1 MKKIIALF
9 ITIIMVISM
18 ISCGEVVETPVNGT
32 VSQVEEIT
40 IEDTASNVLTID
52 EPITVIDNENLTFSV
67 KAVEYDSMWGTYSL
81 KVFIENKTDKM
92 LMVTWEDT
100 SVNGYMCDPFW
111 ASEVAGGKK
120 ENTSISWFISSFE
133 ENDIDYHNITNI
145 EFCLKV
151 YHMNEETYDITYYAD
166 DVFVLDL
173 N

>member
-1 MKKIIALF
+1 MKKFIALF
-9 ITIIMVISM
+9 ITIIMIISM
-18 ISCGEVVETPVNGT
+18 ISCGEVVETPVDGT
-32 VSQVEEIT
+32 ISRVEEIVT
-40 IEDTASNVLTID
+40 EDTTPSLSIIN
-52 EPITVIDNENLTFSV
+52 EPIVVIDNENITFTV

-92 LMVTWEDT
+92 FMVTWEDT

-120 ENTSISWFISSFE
+120 ENTEISWFISTFE

-151 YHMNEETYDITYYAD
+151 YHMDEETYDTTYYVE